1 MKGAPAD
8 LVSFRFPDFYA
19 DYDKESQ
26 NLAEDLMAGRTDAAG
41 FVTKM
46 QAIADK
52 ISKDSSIKKQ
62 TRTN

>member
-1 MKGAPAD
+1 MKAAPAD
-8 LVSFRFPDFYA
+8 LIDFRFPDYYA

-26 NLAEDLMAGRTDAAG
+26 NLSEDLMAGRTDAAG

-52 ISKDSSIKKQ
+52 VAADSSVKKQ
-62 TRTN
+62 THS